1 MCNGALYGL
10 QKSRPVILTRLSE
23 ILPSVYAKGNKK
35 TLINK
40 NVYPLINK
48 LAEEN
53 KPENLGALCLL
64 METCNTETDGEFQG
78 FLKPKAIQL
87 FSSQRD

>member
-1 MCNGALYGL
+1 MLVQHMCNGALYGL
-10 QKSRPVILTRLSE
+10 QKSRPIILKKLSE

-48 LAEEN
+48 IAEEN
-53 KPENLGALCLL
+53 KPENL
-64 METCNTETDGEFQG
+64 
-78 FLKPKAIQL
+78 
-87 FSSQRD
+87 